1 MEHTKSVVSKHT
13 LITLSFLLLC
23 LSITFNAHA
32 QKPKLIVGIVV
43 DQMRVDY
50 LTRYESKFGEGGFKK
65 LMKGGY
71 FNKNTNYNYVPT
83 YTGPGHAAIFTGSVP
98 RVNGII
104 ANDWYDKKTGKSL
117 YCTEDETVNTV
128 GSTSKAGKMSPKNLL
143 TTTIGDELRLA
154 TNMQAKVIGISQKD
168 RASILP
174 AGHIANAAYWYDGS
188 NGAFISSTFYMKE
201 LPTWVAAFN
210 DKKLPEK
217 YLSQN
222 WTTLLPIASYSES
235 LSDDNVFEGLFK
247 GEDKPIFPHKLA
259 ELKEKNKG
267 LNMIRATPFGNSLT
281 KDFAI
286 EAISNEQL
294 GADAITDFLSV
305 SFSSTDYV
313 GHQYGINAIETED
326 TYLRLDKDLEVLIDY
341 LEKNIGKDNF
351 VIFLTADHGGAH
363 NAAYLQSLKVPAGFI
378 NEKMIED
385 SIKAHLK
392 QLYGDTLVLSYSNQQ
407 IFLNHT
413 TLSKNKLKLKEVT
426 MEAAR
431 YALTLEGVANAYSL
445 YDVVSASQSNDV
457 ALSRIFMGYNDVRS
471 GDVML
476 NYLPAYVDYMKT
488 GTTHGAA
495 YSYDTHVPLLW
506 YGWKIKQGSSYEPVN
521 ISDIAPTVASFLDIS
536 FPNGCVGKPIG
547 GLVK

>member
-1 MEHTKSVVSKHT
+1 MKAK
-13 LITLSFLLLC
+13 ILLLVS
-23 LSITFNAHA
+23 LLFTINTFA

-65 LMKGGY
+65 LIKGGY
-71 FNKNTNYNYVPT
+71 FNKNANFNFVPT
-83 YTGPGHAAIFTGSVP
+83 YTGPGHASIFTGSVP

-104 ANDWYDKKTGKSL
+104 SNDWYDKKTGKNI
-117 YCTEDETVNTV
+117 YCAQDETVTTL
-128 GSTSKAGKMSPKNLL
+128 GSTSNAGKMSPRNML
-143 TTTIGDELRLA
+143 TTTIGDEMRLA

-174 AGHIANAAYWYDGS
+174 AGHTANAAYWYDGS
-188 NGAFISSTFYMKE
+188 NGAFITSTFYMQQ
-201 LPTWVAAFN
+201 LPLWVIAFN

-217 YLSQN
+217 YLSQD

-235 LSDDNVFEGLFK
+235 LPDDNAFEGLFK
-247 GEDKPIFPHKLA
+247 GESKPVFPHKLA

-267 LNMIRATPFGNSLT
+267 LNMIRATPFGNTLT
-281 KDFAI
+281 KDFAL
-286 EAISNEQL
+286 EAIKNEQL
-294 GADAITDFLSV
+294 GADAVTDLLSV

-326 TYLRLDKDLEVLIDY
+326 TYLRLDKDLEELINY

-363 NAAYLQSLKVPAGFI
+363 NAAYLQSLKVPAGLI
-378 NEKMIED
+378 DEKGIED
-385 SIKAHLK
+385 AMKAHLK
-392 QLYGDTLVLSYSNQQ
+392 EVFGDTLVMSFSNQQ
-407 IFLNHT
+407 FFLNHT
-413 TLSKNKLKLKEVT
+413 TLAKNKLKLKEVT

-445 YDVVSASQSNDV
+445 YDVIASSQSNDV
-457 ALSRIFMGYNDVRS
+457 ALSRIYMGFNDVRS
-471 GDVML
+471 GDVIL
-476 NYLPAYVDYMKT
+476 NYLPAYLDYGKT

-506 YGWKIKQGSSYEPVN
+506 YGWKINQGSSYEPVN
-521 ISDIAPTVASFLDIS
+521 ISDIAPTLSSFLDIS

>member
-1 MEHTKSVVSKHT
+1 MEHQISIMKTKYLFILSL
-13 LITLSFLLLC
+13 LITLQ
-23 LSITFNAHA
+23 TVA

-65 LMKGGY
+65 LIKGGY
-71 FNKNTNYNYVPT
+71 FNKNANFNYVPT
-83 YTGPGHAAIFTGSVP
+83 YTGPGHASIFTGSVP

-104 ANDWYDKKTGKSL
+104 SNDWYDKKTGKYV
-117 YCTEDETVNTV
+117 YCTDDENVNTV
-128 GSTSKAGKMSPKNLL
+128 GSTSKAGKMSPRNLL

-174 AGHIANAAYWYDGS
+174 AGHIANAAYWYDGT
-188 NGAFISSTFYMKE
+188 NGAFITSTFYMQQ
-201 LPTWVAAFN
+201 LPAWVNAFN

-217 YLSQN
+217 YLSQD
-222 WTTLLPIASYSES
+222 WTTLLPLAAYTES
-235 LSDDNVFEGLFK
+235 LADDNAFEGLFK
-247 GEDKPIFPHKLA
+247 GETKPVFPHKLA

-267 LNMIRATPFGNSLT
+267 LNIIRATPFGNTLT
-281 KDFAI
+281 KEFAL
-286 EAISNEQL
+286 EAIKNEQL
-294 GADAITDFLSV
+294 GADGVTDFLSV

-326 TYLRLDKDLEVLIDY
+326 TYLRLDKDLEELINY

-385 SIKAHLK
+385 SMKAHLK
-392 QLYGDTLVLSYSNQQ
+392 QVYGDTLVLSFSNQQ
-407 IFLNHT
+407 FFLNHQ
-413 TLSKNKLKLKEVT
+413 TLAKNKLKLKEVT

-431 YALTLEGVANAYSL
+431 YALSIEGVANAYSVF
-445 YDVVSASQSNDV
+445 DMVSASQSNDV
-457 ALSRIFMGYNDVRS
+457 ALSRIYMGYNDVRS
-471 GDVML
+471 GDVIL
-476 NYLPAYVDYMKT
+476 NYLPAYLDYSKT

-495 YSYDTHVPLLW
+495 YTYDTHVPLLW
-506 YGWKIKQGSSYEPVN
+506 YGWKINQGSSYEPVN
-521 ISDIAPTVASFLDIS
+521 IADIAPTVASFLDIS
-536 FPNGCVGKPIG
+536 FPNGCVGKPIV

>member
-1 MEHTKSVVSKHT
+1 MKTKTILFFSL
-13 LITLSFLLLC
+13 LIALSSL
-23 LSITFNAHA
+23 A

-65 LMKGGY
+65 LIKGGY
-71 FNKNTNYNYVPT
+71 FNKNANFNYVPT
-83 YTGPGHAAIFTGSVP
+83 FTGPGHASIFTGSVP

-104 ANDWYDKKTGKSL
+104 SNDWYDKKTGKYV
-117 YCTEDETVNTV
+117 YCTDDETVNTV
-128 GSTSKAGKMSPKNLL
+128 GSESKAGKMSPRNML

-154 TNMQAKVIGISQKD
+154 TNMQSKVIGISQKD

-174 AGHIANAAYWYDGS
+174 AGHTANAAYWYDGS
-188 NGAFISSTFYMKE
+188 NGAFITSTFYMQQ
-201 LPTWVAAFN
+201 LPIWVTTFN

-217 YLSQN
+217 YLSQD
-222 WTTLLPIASYSES
+222 WTTLLPLASYTES
-235 LSDDNVFEGLFK
+235 LADDNAFEGLFK
-247 GEDKPIFPHKLA
+247 GESKPVFPHKLA

-281 KDFAI
+281 KDFAL
-286 EAISNEQL
+286 EAIKNEQL
-294 GADAITDFLSV
+294 GTDEITDFLSV

-326 TYLRLDKDLEVLIDY
+326 TYLRLDKDLEELINY
-341 LEKNIGKDNF
+341 LEKNIGKNNF

-363 NAAYLQSLKVPAGFI
+363 NAAYLQSVKVPSGFI
-378 NEKMIED
+378 DEKAIETAM
-385 SIKAHLK
+385 KAHLK
-392 QLYGDTLVLSYSNQQ
+392 EVFGDTLVLSFSNQQ
-407 IFLNHT
+407 FFLNHS
-413 TLSKNKLKLKEVT
+413 TLSKNKLKLKEVS

-431 YALTLEGVANAYSL
+431 YALTLEGVANAYSV
-445 YDVVSASQSNDV
+445 YDVVAASQSNDV
-457 ALSRIFMGYNDVRS
+457 ALSRIYMGYNDVRS
-471 GDVML
+471 GDVIL
-476 NYLPAYVDYMKT
+476 NYLPAYLDHGKT

-495 YSYDTHVPLLW
+495 YTYDTHVPLIW
-506 YGWKIKQGSSYEPVN
+506 YGWKINKGASYEHVN

-536 FPNGCVGKPIG
+536 FPNGSVGKPIG

>member
-1 MEHTKSVVSKHT
+1 MKVKILFT
-13 LITLSFLLLC
+13 IGLLFSLT
-23 LSITFNAHA
+23 TFA

-65 LMKGGY
+65 LIKGGY
-71 FNKNTNYNYVPT
+71 FNKNANFNYVPT
-83 YTGPGHAAIFTGSVP
+83 YTGPGHASIFTGSVP

-104 ANDWYDKKTGKSL
+104 SNDWYDKKTGKNI
-117 YCTEDETVNTV
+117 YCAQDETVTTV
-128 GSTSKAGKMSPKNLL
+128 GSTSNAGKMSPRNML
-143 TTTIGDELRLA
+143 TTTIGDEMRLA

-174 AGHIANAAYWYDGS
+174 AGHTANAAYWYDGS
-188 NGAFISSTFYMKE
+188 NGAFITSTFYMQQ
-201 LPTWVAAFN
+201 LPLWVSAFN

-217 YLSQN
+217 YLSQD

-235 LSDDNVFEGLFK
+235 LPDDNAFEGLFK
-247 GEDKPIFPHKLA
+247 GESKPVFPHKLA

-267 LNMIRATPFGNSLT
+267 LNMIRATPFGNTLT
-281 KDFAI
+281 KDFAL
-286 EAISNEQL
+286 EAIKNEQL
-294 GADAITDFLSV
+294 GADALTDLLSV

-326 TYLRLDKDLEVLIDY
+326 TYLRLDKDLEELITY

-363 NAAYLQSLKVPAGFI
+363 NAAYLQSLKVPAGLI
-378 NEKMIED
+378 DEKGIED
-385 SIKAHLK
+385 AMKAHLK
-392 QLYGDTLVLSYSNQQ
+392 EVFGDTLVMSFSNQQ
-407 IFLNHT
+407 FFLNHT
-413 TLSKNKLKLKEVT
+413 TLAKNKLKLKEVT

-431 YALTLEGVANAYSL
+431 FALTLEGVANAYSL
-445 YDVVSASQSNDV
+445 YDVIASSQSNDV
-457 ALSRIFMGYNDVRS
+457 ALSRIYMGFNDVRS
-471 GDVML
+471 GDVIL
-476 NYLPAYVDYMKT
+476 NYLPAYLDYGKT

-506 YGWKIKQGSSYEPVN
+506 YGWKINQGSSYEPVN
-521 ISDIAPTVASFLDIS
+521 ISDIAPTLSSFLDIS

>member
-1 MEHTKSVVSKHT
+1 MKAK
-13 LITLSFLLLC
+13 ILLLVS
-23 LSITFNAHA
+23 LLFTINTFA

-65 LMKGGY
+65 LIKGGY
-71 FNKNTNYNYVPT
+71 FNKNANFNFVPT
-83 YTGPGHAAIFTGSVP
+83 YTGPGHASIFTGSVP

-104 ANDWYDKKTGKSL
+104 SNDWYDKKIGKNM
-117 YCTEDETVNTV
+117 YCAQDETVTTV
-128 GSTSKAGKMSPKNLL
+128 GSTSNAGKMSPRNML
-143 TTTIGDELRLA
+143 TTTIGDEMRLA

-174 AGHIANAAYWYDGS
+174 AGHTANAAYWYDGS
-188 NGAFISSTFYMKE
+188 NGAFITSTFYMQQ
-201 LPTWVAAFN
+201 LPLWVSAFN

-217 YLSQN
+217 YLSQD
-222 WTTLLPIASYSES
+222 WTTLLPMASYSES
-235 LSDDNVFEGLFK
+235 LPDDNAFEGLFK
-247 GEDKPIFPHKLA
+247 GESKPVFPHKLA

-281 KDFAI
+281 KDFAL
-286 EAISNEQL
+286 EAIKNEQL
-294 GADAITDFLSV
+294 GADAVTDLLSV

-313 GHQYGINAIETED
+313 GHQYGINAIEIED
-326 TYLRLDKDLEVLIDY
+326 TYLRLDKDLEELITY

-363 NAAYLQSLKVPAGFI
+363 NAAYLQSLKVPAGLI
-378 NEKMIED
+378 DEKGIED
-385 SIKAHLK
+385 AMKAHLK
-392 QLYGDTLVLSYSNQQ
+392 EVFGDTLVMSFSNQQ
-407 IFLNHT
+407 FFLNHT
-413 TLSKNKLKLKEVT
+413 TLAKNKLKLKGVT

-445 YDVVSASQSNDV
+445 YDVIASSQSNDM
-457 ALSRIFMGYNDVRS
+457 ALSRIYMGFNDVRS
-471 GDVML
+471 GDVIL
-476 NYLPAYVDYMKT
+476 NYLPAYLDYGKT

-506 YGWKIKQGSSYEPVN
+506 YGWKINQGSSYEPVN
-521 ISDIAPTVASFLDIS
+521 ISDIAPTLSSFLDIS

>member
-1 MEHTKSVVSKHT
+1 MKAK
-13 LITLSFLLLC
+13 ILLLVS
-23 LSITFNAHA
+23 LLFTINTFA

-65 LMKGGY
+65 LIKGGY
-71 FNKNTNYNYVPT
+71 FNKNANFNYVPT
-83 YTGPGHAAIFTGSVP
+83 YTGPGHASIFTGSVP

-104 ANDWYDKKTGKSL
+104 SNDWYDKKTGKNI
-117 YCTEDETVNTV
+117 YCAQDETVTTL
-128 GSTSKAGKMSPKNLL
+128 GSTSNAGKMSPRNML
-143 TTTIGDELRLA
+143 TTTIGDEMRLA

-174 AGHIANAAYWYDGS
+174 TGHTANAAYWYDGS
-188 NGAFISSTFYMKE
+188 NGAFITSTFYMQK
-201 LPTWVAAFN
+201 LPLWVSAFN

-217 YLSQN
+217 YLSQD

-235 LSDDNVFEGLFK
+235 LPDDNAFEGLFK
-247 GEDKPIFPHKLA
+247 GESKPVFPHKLA

-281 KDFAI
+281 KDFAL
-286 EAISNEQL
+286 EAIKNEQL
-294 GADAITDFLSV
+294 GADAVTDLLSV

-326 TYLRLDKDLEVLIDY
+326 TYLRLDKDLEELINY

-363 NAAYLQSLKVPAGFI
+363 NAAYLQSLKVPAGLI
-378 NEKMIED
+378 DEKGIED
-385 SIKAHLK
+385 AMKAHLK
-392 QLYGDTLVLSYSNQQ
+392 EVFGDTLVMSFSNQQ
-407 IFLNHT
+407 FFLNHT
-413 TLSKNKLKLKEVT
+413 TLAKNKLKLKEVT

-445 YDVVSASQSNDV
+445 YDVIASSQSNDV
-457 ALSRIFMGYNDVRS
+457 ALSRIYMGFNDVRS
-471 GDVML
+471 GDVIL
-476 NYLPAYVDYMKT
+476 NYLPAYLDYGKT

-506 YGWKIKQGSSYEPVN
+506 YGWKINQGSSYEPVN
-521 ISDIAPTVASFLDIS
+521 ISDIAPTLSSFLDIS

>member
-1 MEHTKSVVSKHT
+1 MEHKISIMKAK
-13 LITLSFLLLC
+13 ILLLVS
-23 LSITFNAHA
+23 LLFTINTFA

-65 LMKGGY
+65 LIKGGY
-71 FNKNTNYNYVPT
+71 FNKNANFNYVPT
-83 YTGPGHAAIFTGSVP
+83 YTGPGHASIFTGSVP

-104 ANDWYDKKTGKSL
+104 SNDWYDKKTGKNI
-117 YCTEDETVNTV
+117 YCAQDETVTTL
-128 GSTSKAGKMSPKNLL
+128 GSTSNAGKMSPRNML
-143 TTTIGDELRLA
+143 TTTIGDEMRLA

-174 AGHIANAAYWYDGS
+174 AGHTANAAYWYDGS
-188 NGAFISSTFYMKE
+188 NGAFITSTFYMQK
-201 LPTWVAAFN
+201 LPLWVSAFN

-217 YLSQN
+217 YLSQD

-235 LSDDNVFEGLFK
+235 LPDDNAFEGLFK
-247 GEDKPIFPHKLA
+247 GESKPVFPHKLA

-281 KDFAI
+281 KDFAL
-286 EAISNEQL
+286 EAIKNEQL
-294 GADAITDFLSV
+294 GADDITDLLSV

-326 TYLRLDKDLEVLIDY
+326 TYLRLDKDLEELINY

-363 NAAYLQSLKVPAGFI
+363 NAAYLQSLKVPAGLI
-378 NEKMIED
+378 DEKGIED
-385 SIKAHLK
+385 AMKAHLK
-392 QLYGDTLVLSYSNQQ
+392 EVFGDTLVMSFSNQQ
-407 IFLNHT
+407 FFLNHT
-413 TLSKNKLKLKEVT
+413 TLAKNKLKLKEVT
-426 MEAAR
+426 METAR
-431 YALTLEGVANAYSL
+431 FALTLEGVANAYSL
-445 YDVVSASQSNDV
+445 YDVIASSQSNDV
-457 ALSRIFMGYNDVRS
+457 ALSRIYMGFNDVRS
-471 GDVML
+471 GDVIL
-476 NYLPAYVDYMKT
+476 NYLPAYLDYGKT

-506 YGWKIKQGSSYEPVN
+506 YGWKINQGSSYEPVN
-521 ISDIAPTVASFLDIS
+521 ISDIAPTLSSFLDIS

>member
-1 MEHTKSVVSKHT
+1 MEHKISIMKAK
-13 LITLSFLLLC
+13 ILLLVS
-23 LSITFNAHA
+23 LLFTINTFA

-65 LMKGGY
+65 LIKGGY
-71 FNKNTNYNYVPT
+71 FNKNANFNFVPT
-83 YTGPGHAAIFTGSVP
+83 YTGPGHASIFTGSVP

-104 ANDWYDKKTGKSL
+104 SNDWYDKKTGKNI
-117 YCTEDETVNTV
+117 YCAQDETVTTV
-128 GSTSKAGKMSPKNLL
+128 GSTSNAGKMSPRNML
-143 TTTIGDELRLA
+143 TTTIGDEMRLA

-174 AGHIANAAYWYDGS
+174 AGHTANAAYWYDGS
-188 NGAFISSTFYMKE
+188 NGAFITSTFYMQK
-201 LPTWVAAFN
+201 LPLWVSAFN

-217 YLSQN
+217 YLSQD

-235 LSDDNVFEGLFK
+235 LPDDNAFEGLFK
-247 GEDKPIFPHKLA
+247 GESKPVFPHKLA

-281 KDFAI
+281 KDFAL
-286 EAISNEQL
+286 EAIKNEQL
-294 GADAITDFLSV
+294 GADAVTDLLSV

-326 TYLRLDKDLEVLIDY
+326 TYLRLDKDLEELINY

-363 NAAYLQSLKVPAGFI
+363 NAAYLQSLKVPAGLI
-378 NEKMIED
+378 DEKGIED
-385 SIKAHLK
+385 AMKAHLK
-392 QLYGDTLVLSYSNQQ
+392 EVFGDTLVMSFSNQQ
-407 IFLNHT
+407 FFLNHT
-413 TLSKNKLKLKEVT
+413 TLAKNKLKLKEVT

-445 YDVVSASQSNDV
+445 YDVIASSQSNDV
-457 ALSRIFMGYNDVRS
+457 ALSRIYMGFNDVRS
-471 GDVML
+471 GDVIL
-476 NYLPAYVDYMKT
+476 NYLPAYLDYGKT

-506 YGWKIKQGSSYEPVN
+506 YGWKINQGSSYEPVN
-521 ISDIAPTVASFLDIS
+521 ISDIAPTLSSFLDIS

>member
-1 MEHTKSVVSKHT
+1 MEHKISIMKAK
-13 LITLSFLLLC
+13 ILLLVS
-23 LSITFNAHA
+23 LLFTINTFA

-65 LMKGGY
+65 LIKGGY
-71 FNKNTNYNYVPT
+71 FNKNANFNFVPT
-83 YTGPGHAAIFTGSVP
+83 YTGPGHASIFTGSVP

-104 ANDWYDKKTGKSL
+104 SNDWYDKKTGKNM
-117 YCTEDETVNTV
+117 YCAQDETVTTV
-128 GSTSKAGKMSPKNLL
+128 GSTSNAGKMSPRNML
-143 TTTIGDELRLA
+143 TTTIGDEMRLA

-174 AGHIANAAYWYDGS
+174 AGQTANAAYWYDGS
-188 NGAFISSTFYMKE
+188 NGAFITSTFYMQK
-201 LPTWVAAFN
+201 LPLWVSAFN

-217 YLSQN
+217 YLSQD

-235 LSDDNVFEGLFK
+235 LPDDNAFEGLFK
-247 GEDKPIFPHKLA
+247 GESKPVFPHKLA

-267 LNMIRATPFGNSLT
+267 LNMIRATPFGNTLT
-281 KDFAI
+281 KDFAL
-286 EAISNEQL
+286 EAIKNEQL
-294 GADAITDFLSV
+294 GADAVTDLLSV

-326 TYLRLDKDLEVLIDY
+326 TYLRLDKDLEELINY

-363 NAAYLQSLKVPAGFI
+363 NAAYLQSLKVPAGLI
-378 NEKMIED
+378 DEKGIED
-385 SIKAHLK
+385 AMKAHLK
-392 QLYGDTLVLSYSNQQ
+392 EVFGDTLVMSFSNQQ
-407 IFLNHT
+407 FFLNHT
-413 TLSKNKLKLKEVT
+413 TLAKNKLKLKEVT

-431 YALTLEGVANAYSL
+431 FALTLEGVANAYSL
-445 YDVVSASQSNDV
+445 YDVIASSQSNDV
-457 ALSRIFMGYNDVRS
+457 ALSRIYMGFNDVRS
-471 GDVML
+471 GDVIL
-476 NYLPAYVDYMKT
+476 NYLPAYLDYGKT

-506 YGWKIKQGSSYEPVN
+506 YGWKINQGSSYEPVN
-521 ISDIAPTVASFLDIS
+521 ISDIAPTLSSFLDIS

>member
-1 MEHTKSVVSKHT
+1 MEHKISIMKAK
-13 LITLSFLLLC
+13 ILLLVS
-23 LSITFNAHA
+23 LLFTINTFA

-65 LMKGGY
+65 LIKGGY
-71 FNKNTNYNYVPT
+71 FNKNANFNFVPT
-83 YTGPGHAAIFTGSVP
+83 YTGPGHASIFTGSVP

-104 ANDWYDKKTGKSL
+104 SNDWYDKKTGKNI
-117 YCTEDETVNTV
+117 YCAQDETVTTL
-128 GSTSKAGKMSPKNLL
+128 GSTSNAGKMSPRNML
-143 TTTIGDELRLA
+143 TTTIGDEMRLA

-174 AGHIANAAYWYDGS
+174 TGHTANAAYWYDGS
-188 NGAFISSTFYMKE
+188 NGAFITSTFYMQQ
-201 LPTWVAAFN
+201 LPLWVIAFN

-217 YLSQN
+217 YLSQD

-235 LSDDNVFEGLFK
+235 LSDDNAFEGLFK
-247 GEDKPIFPHKLA
+247 GESKPVFPHKLA

-281 KDFAI
+281 KDFAL
-286 EAISNEQL
+286 EAIKNEQL
-294 GADAITDFLSV
+294 GADAVTDLLSV

-326 TYLRLDKDLEVLIDY
+326 TYLRLDKDLEELINY

-363 NAAYLQSLKVPAGFI
+363 NAAYLQSLKVPAGLI
-378 NEKMIED
+378 DEKGIED
-385 SIKAHLK
+385 AMKAHLK
-392 QLYGDTLVLSYSNQQ
+392 EVFGDTLVMSFSNQQ
-407 IFLNHT
+407 FFLNHT
-413 TLSKNKLKLKEVT
+413 TLAKNKLKLKEVT
-426 MEAAR
+426 MEATR

-445 YDVVSASQSNDV
+445 YDVIASSQSNDV
-457 ALSRIFMGYNDVRS
+457 ALSRIYMGFNDVRS
-471 GDVML
+471 GDVIL
-476 NYLPAYVDYMKT
+476 NYLPAYLDYGKT

-506 YGWKIKQGSSYEPVN
+506 YGWKINQGSSYEPVN
-521 ISDIAPTVASFLDIS
+521 ISDIAPTLSSFLDIS

>member
-1 MEHTKSVVSKHT
+1 MEHQISIMKTKYLFILSL
-13 LITLSFLLLC
+13 LITLQ
-23 LSITFNAHA
+23 TVA

-65 LMKGGY
+65 LIKGGY
-71 FNKNTNYNYVPT
+71 FNKNANFNYVPT
-83 YTGPGHAAIFTGSVP
+83 YTGPGHASIFTGSVP

-104 ANDWYDKKTGKSL
+104 SNDWYDKKTGKYV
-117 YCTEDETVNTV
+117 YCTDDESVNTV
-128 GSTSKAGKMSPKNLL
+128 GSTSKAGKMSPRNLL

-174 AGHIANAAYWYDGS
+174 AGHIANAAYWYDGT
-188 NGAFISSTFYMKE
+188 NGAFITSTFYMQQ
-201 LPTWVAAFN
+201 LPAWVNAFN

-217 YLSQN
+217 YLSQD
-222 WTTLLPIASYSES
+222 WTTLLPLASYTES
-235 LSDDNVFEGLFK
+235 LADDNAFEGLFK
-247 GEDKPIFPHKLA
+247 GESKPVFPHKLA
-259 ELKEKNKG
+259 DLKEKNKG
-267 LNMIRATPFGNSLT
+267 LNMIRATPFGNTLT
-281 KDFAI
+281 KEFAL
-286 EAISNEQL
+286 EAIKNEQL
-294 GADAITDFLSV
+294 GADGVTDFLSV

-326 TYLRLDKDLEVLIDY
+326 TYLRLDKDLEELINY

-363 NAAYLQSLKVPAGFI
+363 NAAYLQSLNVPAGFI

-385 SIKAHLK
+385 SMKAHLK
-392 QLYGDTLVLSYSNQQ
+392 QVYGDTLVLSFSNQQ
-407 IFLNHT
+407 FFLNHQ
-413 TLSKNKLKLKEVT
+413 TLAKNKLKLKEVT

-431 YALTLEGVANAYSL
+431 YALSLEGIANAYSL
-445 YDVVSASQSNDV
+445 FDIVSASQSNDV
-457 ALSRIFMGYNDVRS
+457 ALSRIYMGYNDVRS
-471 GDVML
+471 GDVIL
-476 NYLPAYVDYMKT
+476 NYLPAYLDYSKT

-495 YSYDTHVPLLW
+495 YTYDTHVPLLW
-506 YGWKIKQGSSYEPVN
+506 YGWKINQGSSYEPVN
-521 ISDIAPTVASFLDIS
+521 IADIAPTVASFLDIS
-536 FPNGCVGKPIG
+536 FPNGCVGKPIV

>member
-1 MEHTKSVVSKHT
+1 MEHKNSSMKTKTILFFSL
-13 LITLSFLLLC
+13 LIALSSL
-23 LSITFNAHA
+23 A

-65 LMKGGY
+65 LIKGGY
-71 FNKNTNYNYVPT
+71 FNKNANFNYVPT
-83 YTGPGHAAIFTGSVP
+83 YTGPGHASIFTGSVP

-104 ANDWYDKKTGKSL
+104 SNDWYDKKTGKYV
-117 YCTEDETVNTV
+117 YCTDDETVNTV
-128 GSTSKAGKMSPKNLL
+128 GSESKAGKMSPRNML

-174 AGHIANAAYWYDGS
+174 AGHTANAAYWYDGS
-188 NGAFISSTFYMKE
+188 NGAFITSTFYMQQ
-201 LPTWVAAFN
+201 LPTWVITFN

-217 YLSQN
+217 YLSQD
-222 WTTLLPIASYSES
+222 WTTLLPLASYTES
-235 LSDDNVFEGLFK
+235 LADDNAFEGLFK
-247 GEDKPIFPHKLA
+247 GESKPVFPHKLA

-281 KDFAI
+281 KDFAL
-286 EAISNEQL
+286 EAIKNEQL
-294 GADAITDFLSV
+294 GADEITDFLSV

-326 TYLRLDKDLEVLIDY
+326 TYLRLDKDLEELINY

-351 VIFLTADHGGAH
+351 VVFLTADHGGAH

-378 NEKMIED
+378 DEKAIETAM
-385 SIKAHLK
+385 KAHLK
-392 QLYGDTLVLSYSNQQ
+392 EVFGDTLVMSFSNQQ
-407 IFLNHT
+407 FFLNHS
-413 TLSKNKLKLKEVT
+413 TLSKNKLKLKEVS

-431 YALTLEGVANAYSL
+431 YALTLEGIANAYSV
-445 YDVVSASQSNDV
+445 YDVVAASQSNDV
-457 ALSRIFMGYNDVRS
+457 ALSRIYMGFNDVRS
-471 GDVML
+471 GDVIL
-476 NYLPAYVDYMKT
+476 NYLPAYLDHGKT

-495 YSYDTHVPLLW
+495 YTYDTHVPLIW
-506 YGWKIKQGSSYEPVN
+506 YGWKINQGASYEPVN

>member
-1 MEHTKSVVSKHT
+1 MKAK
-13 LITLSFLLLC
+13 ILLLVS
-23 LSITFNAHA
+23 LLFTINTFA

-65 LMKGGY
+65 LIKGGY
-71 FNKNTNYNYVPT
+71 FNKNANFNYVPT
-83 YTGPGHAAIFTGSVP
+83 YTGPGHASIFTGSVP

-104 ANDWYDKKTGKSL
+104 SNDWYDKKTGKNI
-117 YCTEDETVNTV
+117 YCAQDETVTTL
-128 GSTSKAGKMSPKNLL
+128 GSTSNAGKMSPRNML
-143 TTTIGDELRLA
+143 TTTIGDEMRLA

-174 AGHIANAAYWYDGS
+174 AGHTANAAYWYDGS
-188 NGAFISSTFYMKE
+188 NGAFITSTFYMQK
-201 LPTWVAAFN
+201 LPLWVSAFN

-217 YLSQN
+217 YLSQD

-235 LSDDNVFEGLFK
+235 LPDDNAFEGLFK
-247 GEDKPIFPHKLA
+247 GESKPVFPHKLA

-281 KDFAI
+281 KDFAL
-286 EAISNEQL
+286 EAIKNEQL
-294 GADAITDFLSV
+294 GADAVTDLLSV

-326 TYLRLDKDLEVLIDY
+326 TYLRLDKDLEELINY

-363 NAAYLQSLKVPAGFI
+363 NAAYLQSLKVPAGLI
-378 NEKMIED
+378 DEKGIED
-385 SIKAHLK
+385 AMKAHLK
-392 QLYGDTLVLSYSNQQ
+392 EVFGDTLVMSFSNQQ
-407 IFLNHT
+407 FFLNHT
-413 TLSKNKLKLKEVT
+413 TLAKNKLKLKEVT

-445 YDVVSASQSNDV
+445 YDVIASSQSNDV
-457 ALSRIFMGYNDVRS
+457 ALSRIYMGFNDVRS
-471 GDVML
+471 GDVIL
-476 NYLPAYVDYMKT
+476 NYLPAYLDYGKT

-506 YGWKIKQGSSYEPVN
+506 YGWKINQGSSYEPVN
-521 ISDIAPTVASFLDIS
+521 ISDIAPTLSSFLDIS

>member
-1 MEHTKSVVSKHT
+1 MEHKISIMKAK
-13 LITLSFLLLC
+13 ILLLVS
-23 LSITFNAHA
+23 LLFTINTFA

-65 LMKGGY
+65 LIKGGY
-71 FNKNTNYNYVPT
+71 FNKNANFNYVPT
-83 YTGPGHAAIFTGSVP
+83 YTGPGHASIFTGSVP

-104 ANDWYDKKTGKSL
+104 SNDWYDKKTGKNI
-117 YCTEDETVNTV
+117 YCAQDETVTTV
-128 GSTSKAGKMSPKNLL
+128 GSTSNAGKMSPRNML
-143 TTTIGDELRLA
+143 TTTIGDEMRLA

-174 AGHIANAAYWYDGS
+174 AGHTANAAYWYDGS
-188 NGAFISSTFYMKE
+188 NGAFITSTFYMQK
-201 LPTWVAAFN
+201 LPLWVIAFN

-217 YLSQN
+217 YLSQD
-222 WTTLLPIASYSES
+222 WTTLLPMASYSES
-235 LSDDNVFEGLFK
+235 LPDDNAFEGLFK
-247 GEDKPIFPHKLA
+247 GESKPVFPHKLA

-281 KDFAI
+281 KDFAL
-286 EAISNEQL
+286 EAIKNEQL
-294 GADAITDFLSV
+294 GADAVTDLLSV

-326 TYLRLDKDLEVLIDY
+326 TYLRLDKDLEELINY

-363 NAAYLQSLKVPAGFI
+363 NAAYLQSLKVPAGLI
-378 NEKMIED
+378 DEKGIED
-385 SIKAHLK
+385 AMKAHLK
-392 QLYGDTLVLSYSNQQ
+392 EVFGDTLVMSFSNQQ
-407 IFLNHT
+407 FFLNHT
-413 TLSKNKLKLKEVT
+413 TLAKNKLKLKEVT

-445 YDVVSASQSNDV
+445 YDVIASSQSNDV
-457 ALSRIFMGYNDVRS
+457 ALSRIYMGFNDVRS
-471 GDVML
+471 GDVIL
-476 NYLPAYVDYMKT
+476 NYLPAYLDYGKT

-506 YGWKIKQGSSYEPVN
+506 YGWKINQGSSYEPVN
-521 ISDIAPTVASFLDIS
+521 ISDIAPTLSSFLDIS

>member
-1 MEHTKSVVSKHT
+1 MKAK
-13 LITLSFLLLC
+13 ILLLVS
-23 LSITFNAHA
+23 LLFTINTFA

-65 LMKGGY
+65 LIKGGY
-71 FNKNTNYNYVPT
+71 FNKNANFNFVPT
-83 YTGPGHAAIFTGSVP
+83 YTGPGHASIFTGSVP

-104 ANDWYDKKTGKSL
+104 SNDWYDKKTGKNI
-117 YCTEDETVNTV
+117 YCAQDETVTTV
-128 GSTSKAGKMSPKNLL
+128 GSTSNAGKMSPRNML
-143 TTTIGDELRLA
+143 TTTIGDEMRLA

-174 AGHIANAAYWYDGS
+174 TGHTANAAYWYDGS
-188 NGAFISSTFYMKE
+188 NGAFITSTFYMQK
-201 LPTWVAAFN
+201 LPLWVSAFN

-217 YLSQN
+217 YLSQD

-235 LSDDNVFEGLFK
+235 LPDDNAFEGLFK
-247 GEDKPIFPHKLA
+247 GESKPVFPHKLA

-281 KDFAI
+281 KDFAL
-286 EAISNEQL
+286 EAIKNEQL
-294 GADAITDFLSV
+294 GADAVTDLLSV

-326 TYLRLDKDLEVLIDY
+326 TYLRLDKDLEELINY

-363 NAAYLQSLKVPAGFI
+363 NAAYLQSLKVPAGLI
-378 NEKMIED
+378 DEKGIED
-385 SIKAHLK
+385 AMKAHLK
-392 QLYGDTLVLSYSNQQ
+392 EVFGDTLVMSFSNQQ
-407 IFLNHT
+407 FFLNHT
-413 TLSKNKLKLKEVT
+413 TLAKNKLKLKEVT

-445 YDVVSASQSNDV
+445 YDVIASSQSNDV
-457 ALSRIFMGYNDVRS
+457 ALSRIYMGFNDVRS
-471 GDVML
+471 GDVIL
-476 NYLPAYVDYMKT
+476 NYLPAYLDYGKT

-506 YGWKIKQGSSYEPVN
+506 YGWKINQGSSYEPVN
-521 ISDIAPTVASFLDIS
+521 ISDIAPTLSSFLDIS

>member
-1 MEHTKSVVSKHT
+1 MEHKISIMKAK
-13 LITLSFLLLC
+13 ILLLVS
-23 LSITFNAHA
+23 LLFTINTFA

-65 LMKGGY
+65 LIKGGY
-71 FNKNTNYNYVPT
+71 FNKNANFNYVPT
-83 YTGPGHAAIFTGSVP
+83 YTGPGHASIFTGSVP

-104 ANDWYDKKTGKSL
+104 SNDWYDKKTGKNI
-117 YCTEDETVNTV
+117 YCAQDETVTTL
-128 GSTSKAGKMSPKNLL
+128 GSTSNAGKMSPRNML
-143 TTTIGDELRLA
+143 TTTIGDEMRLA

-174 AGHIANAAYWYDGS
+174 AGHTANAAYWYDGS
-188 NGAFISSTFYMKE
+188 NGAFITSTFYMQK
-201 LPTWVAAFN
+201 LPLWVSAFN

-217 YLSQN
+217 YLSQD

-235 LSDDNVFEGLFK
+235 LPDDNAFEGLFK
-247 GEDKPIFPHKLA
+247 GESKPVFPHKLA

-281 KDFAI
+281 KDFAL
-286 EAISNEQL
+286 EAIKNEQL
-294 GADAITDFLSV
+294 GADAVTDLLSV

-326 TYLRLDKDLEVLIDY
+326 TYLRLDKDLEELINY

-363 NAAYLQSLKVPAGFI
+363 NAAYLQSLKVPAGLI
-378 NEKMIED
+378 DEKGIED
-385 SIKAHLK
+385 AMKAHLK
-392 QLYGDTLVLSYSNQQ
+392 EVFGDTLVMSFSNQQ
-407 IFLNHT
+407 FFLNHT
-413 TLSKNKLKLKEVT
+413 TLAKNKLKLKEVT

-445 YDVVSASQSNDV
+445 YDVIASSQSNDV
-457 ALSRIFMGYNDVRS
+457 ALSRIYMGFNDVRS
-471 GDVML
+471 GDVIL
-476 NYLPAYVDYMKT
+476 NYLPAYLDYGKT

-506 YGWKIKQGSSYEPVN
+506 YGWKINQGSSYEPVN
-521 ISDIAPTVASFLDIS
+521 ISDIAPTLSSFLDIS

>member
-1 MEHTKSVVSKHT
+1 MKAK
-13 LITLSFLLLC
+13 ILLLVS
-23 LSITFNAHA
+23 LLFTINTFA

-65 LMKGGY
+65 LIKGGY
-71 FNKNTNYNYVPT
+71 FNKNANFNYVPT
-83 YTGPGHAAIFTGSVP
+83 YTGPGHASIFTGSVP

-104 ANDWYDKKTGKSL
+104 SNDWYDKKTGKNM
-117 YCTEDETVNTV
+117 YCAQDETVTTV
-128 GSTSKAGKMSPKNLL
+128 GSTSNAGKMSPRNML
-143 TTTIGDELRLA
+143 TTTIGDEMRLA

-174 AGHIANAAYWYDGS
+174 TGHTANAAYWYDGS
-188 NGAFISSTFYMKE
+188 NGAFITSTFYMQQ
-201 LPTWVAAFN
+201 LPLWVIAFN

-217 YLSQN
+217 YLSQD

-235 LSDDNVFEGLFK
+235 LPDDNAFEGLFK
-247 GEDKPIFPHKLA
+247 GESKPVFPHKLA

-281 KDFAI
+281 KDFAL
-286 EAISNEQL
+286 EAIKNEQL
-294 GADAITDFLSV
+294 GADAVTDLLSV

-326 TYLRLDKDLEVLIDY
+326 TYLRLDKDLEELINY

-363 NAAYLQSLKVPAGFI
+363 NAAYLQSLKVPAGLI
-378 NEKMIED
+378 DEKGIED
-385 SIKAHLK
+385 AMKAHLK
-392 QLYGDTLVLSYSNQQ
+392 EVFGDTLVMSFSNQQ
-407 IFLNHT
+407 FFLNHT
-413 TLSKNKLKLKEVT
+413 TLAKNKLKLKEVT

-431 YALTLEGVANAYSL
+431 FALTLEGVANAYSL
-445 YDVVSASQSNDV
+445 YDVIASSQSNDV
-457 ALSRIFMGYNDVRS
+457 ALSRIYMGFNDVRS
-471 GDVML
+471 GDVIL
-476 NYLPAYVDYMKT
+476 NYLPAYLDYGKT

-506 YGWKIKQGSSYEPVN
+506 YGWKINQGSSYEPVN
-521 ISDIAPTVASFLDIS
+521 ISDIAPTLSSFLDIS
-536 FPNGCVGKPIG
+536 FPNGCGGKPIG

>member
-1 MEHTKSVVSKHT
+1 MEPKISILKAKNIFIIILFFSV
-13 LITLSFLLLC
+13 
-23 LSITFNAHA
+23 NAIA
-32 QKPKLIVGIVV
+32 QKPKLVVGIVV

-50 LTRYESKFGEGGFKK
+50 LSRYESKFGEGGFKK

-71 FNKNTNYNYVPT
+71 FNKNTNFNYVPT

-98 RVNGII
+98 RINGII
-104 ANDWYDKKTGKSL
+104 SNDWYDKKTGKNI
-117 YCTEDETVNTV
+117 YCAQDETVNTV
-128 GSTSKAGKMSPKNLL
+128 GSAGNAGKMSPRNML
-143 TTTIGDELRLA
+143 TTTIGDEMRLA
-154 TNMQAKVIGISQKD
+154 TNMKAKVIGISQKD

-174 AGHIANAAYWYDGS
+174 AGHTANAAYWYDGS
-188 NGAFISSTFYMKE
+188 NGAFITSTFYMQQ
-201 LPTWVAAFN
+201 LPLWVTAFN

-217 YLSQN
+217 YLSQD
-222 WTTLLPIASYSES
+222 WTTLLPMSSYSES
-235 LSDDNVFEGLFK
+235 LPDDNAFEGLFK
-247 GEDKPIFPHKLA
+247 GETKPVFPHKLA

-281 KDFAI
+281 KDFAL
-286 EAISNEQL
+286 EAIKNEQL
-294 GADAITDFLSV
+294 GADDITDLLSV

-326 TYLRLDKDLEVLIDY
+326 TYLRLDKDLEELINY

-378 NEKMIED
+378 DEKGIED
-385 SIKAHLK
+385 AMKAHLK
-392 QLYGDTLVLSYSNQQ
+392 EVFGDTLVMSFSNQQ
-407 IFLNHT
+407 FFLNHT
-413 TLSKNKLKLKEVT
+413 TLAKNKLKLKEVT

-431 YALTLEGVANAYSL
+431 FALTLEGVANAYSV
-445 YDVVSASQSNDV
+445 YDVVAASQSNDV
-457 ALSRIFMGYNDVRS
+457 ALSRIYMGFNDVRS
-471 GDVML
+471 GDVVL
-476 NYLPAYVDYMKT
+476 NYLPAYLDYGKT

-506 YGWKIKQGSSYEPVN
+506 YGWKINQGASYEPVN

-547 GLVK
+547 GLVR

>member
-1 MEHTKSVVSKHT
+1 MKAK
-13 LITLSFLLLC
+13 ILLLVS
-23 LSITFNAHA
+23 LLFTINTFA

-65 LMKGGY
+65 LIKGGY
-71 FNKNTNYNYVPT
+71 FNKNANFNYVPT
-83 YTGPGHAAIFTGSVP
+83 YTGPGHASIFTGSVP

-104 ANDWYDKKTGKSL
+104 SNDWYDKKTGKNI
-117 YCTEDETVNTV
+117 YCAQDETVTTV
-128 GSTSKAGKMSPKNLL
+128 GSTSNAGKMSPRNML
-143 TTTIGDELRLA
+143 TTTIGDEMRLA

-174 AGHIANAAYWYDGS
+174 AGHTANAAYWYDGS
-188 NGAFISSTFYMKE
+188 NGAFITSTFYMQK
-201 LPTWVAAFN
+201 LPLWVIAFN

-217 YLSQN
+217 YLSQD
-222 WTTLLPIASYSES
+222 WTTLLPMASYSES
-235 LSDDNVFEGLFK
+235 LPDDNAFEGLFK
-247 GEDKPIFPHKLA
+247 GESKPVFPHKLA

-281 KDFAI
+281 KDFAL
-286 EAISNEQL
+286 EAIKNEQL
-294 GADAITDFLSV
+294 GADAVTDLLSV

-326 TYLRLDKDLEVLIDY
+326 TYLRLDKDLEELINY

-363 NAAYLQSLKVPAGFI
+363 NAAYLQSLKVPAGLI
-378 NEKMIED
+378 DEKGIED
-385 SIKAHLK
+385 AMKAHLK
-392 QLYGDTLVLSYSNQQ
+392 EVFGDTLVMSFSNQQ
-407 IFLNHT
+407 FFLNHT
-413 TLSKNKLKLKEVT
+413 TLAKNKLKLKEVT

-445 YDVVSASQSNDV
+445 YDVIASSQSNDV
-457 ALSRIFMGYNDVRS
+457 ALSRIYMGFNDVRS
-471 GDVML
+471 GDVIL
-476 NYLPAYVDYMKT
+476 NYLPAYLDYGKT

-506 YGWKIKQGSSYEPVN
+506 YGWKINQGSSYEPVN
-521 ISDIAPTVASFLDIS
+521 ISDIAPTLSSFLDIS

>member
-1 MEHTKSVVSKHT
+1 MKAK
-13 LITLSFLLLC
+13 ILLLVS
-23 LSITFNAHA
+23 LLFTINTFA

-65 LMKGGY
+65 LIKGGY
-71 FNKNTNYNYVPT
+71 FNKNANFNYVPT
-83 YTGPGHAAIFTGSVP
+83 YTGPGHASIFTGSVP

-104 ANDWYDKKTGKSL
+104 SNDWYDKKTGKNI
-117 YCTEDETVNTV
+117 YCAQDETVTTV
-128 GSTSKAGKMSPKNLL
+128 GSTSNAGKMSPRNML
-143 TTTIGDELRLA
+143 TTTIGDEMRLA

-174 AGHIANAAYWYDGS
+174 AGHTANAAYWYDGS
-188 NGAFISSTFYMKE
+188 NGAFITSTFYMQQ
-201 LPTWVAAFN
+201 LPLWVSAFN

-217 YLSQN
+217 YLSQD

-235 LSDDNVFEGLFK
+235 LPDDNAFEGLFK
-247 GEDKPIFPHKLA
+247 GESKPVFPHKLA

-281 KDFAI
+281 KDFAL
-286 EAISNEQL
+286 EAIKNEQL
-294 GADAITDFLSV
+294 GADAVTDLLSV

-326 TYLRLDKDLEVLIDY
+326 TYLRLDKDLEELINY

-363 NAAYLQSLKVPAGFI
+363 NAAYLQSLKVPAGLI
-378 NEKMIED
+378 DEKGIED
-385 SIKAHLK
+385 AMKAHLK
-392 QLYGDTLVLSYSNQQ
+392 EVFGDTLVMSFSNQQ
-407 IFLNHT
+407 FFLNHT
-413 TLSKNKLKLKEVT
+413 TLAKNKLKLKEVT

-445 YDVVSASQSNDV
+445 YDVIASSQSNDV
-457 ALSRIFMGYNDVRS
+457 ALSRIYMGFNDVRS
-471 GDVML
+471 GDVIL
-476 NYLPAYVDYMKT
+476 NYLPAYLDYGKT

-506 YGWKIKQGSSYEPVN
+506 YGWKINQGSSYEPVN
-521 ISDIAPTVASFLDIS
+521 ISDIAPTLSSFLDIS

>member
-1 MEHTKSVVSKHT
+1 MEHKISIMKVKILFT
-13 LITLSFLLLC
+13 IGLLFSLT
-23 LSITFNAHA
+23 TFA

-65 LMKGGY
+65 LIKGGY
-71 FNKNTNYNYVPT
+71 FNKNANFNYVPT
-83 YTGPGHAAIFTGSVP
+83 YTGPGHASIFTGSVP

-104 ANDWYDKKTGKSL
+104 SNDWYDKKTGKNI
-117 YCTEDETVNTV
+117 YCAQDETVTTV
-128 GSTSKAGKMSPKNLL
+128 GSTSNAGKMSPRNML
-143 TTTIGDELRLA
+143 TTTIGDEMRLA

-174 AGHIANAAYWYDGS
+174 AGHTANAAYWYDGS
-188 NGAFISSTFYMKE
+188 NGAFITSTFYMQQ
-201 LPTWVAAFN
+201 LPLWVSAFN

-217 YLSQN
+217 YLSQD

-235 LSDDNVFEGLFK
+235 LPDDNAFEGLFK
-247 GEDKPIFPHKLA
+247 GESKPVFPHKLA

-281 KDFAI
+281 KDFAL
-286 EAISNEQL
+286 EAIKNEQL
-294 GADAITDFLSV
+294 GADAVTDLLSV

-326 TYLRLDKDLEVLIDY
+326 TYLRLDKDLEELITY

-363 NAAYLQSLKVPAGFI
+363 NAAYLQSLKVPAGLI
-378 NEKMIED
+378 DEKGIED
-385 SIKAHLK
+385 AMKAHLK
-392 QLYGDTLVLSYSNQQ
+392 EVFGDTLVMSFSNQQ
-407 IFLNHT
+407 FFLNHT
-413 TLSKNKLKLKEVT
+413 TLAKNKLKLKEVT

-431 YALTLEGVANAYSL
+431 FALTLEGVANAYSL
-445 YDVVSASQSNDV
+445 YDVIASSQSNDV
-457 ALSRIFMGYNDVRS
+457 ALSRIYMGFNDVRS
-471 GDVML
+471 GDVIL
-476 NYLPAYVDYMKT
+476 NYLPAYLDYGKT

-506 YGWKIKQGSSYEPVN
+506 YGWKINQGSSYEPVN
-521 ISDIAPTVASFLDIS
+521 ISDIAPTLSSFLDIS

>member
-1 MEHTKSVVSKHT
+1 MEHQISIMKTKYLFILSL
-13 LITLSFLLLC
+13 LITLQ
-23 LSITFNAHA
+23 TVA

-65 LMKGGY
+65 LIKGGY
-71 FNKNTNYNYVPT
+71 FNKNANFNYVPT
-83 YTGPGHAAIFTGSVP
+83 YTGPGHASIFTGSVP

-104 ANDWYDKKTGKSL
+104 SNDWYDKKTGKYV
-117 YCTEDETVNTV
+117 YCTDDESVNTV
-128 GSTSKAGKMSPKNLL
+128 GSTSKAGKMSPRNLL

-174 AGHIANAAYWYDGS
+174 AGHIANAAYWYDGT
-188 NGAFISSTFYMKE
+188 NGAFITSTFYMQQ
-201 LPTWVAAFN
+201 LPAWVNAFN

-217 YLSQN
+217 YLSQD
-222 WTTLLPIASYSES
+222 WTTLLPLASYTES
-235 LSDDNVFEGLFK
+235 LADDNAFEGLFK
-247 GEDKPIFPHKLA
+247 GETKPVFPHKLA

-267 LNMIRATPFGNSLT
+267 LNMIRATPFGNTLT
-281 KDFAI
+281 KEFAL
-286 EAISNEQL
+286 EAIKNEQL
-294 GADAITDFLSV
+294 GADGVTDFLSV

-326 TYLRLDKDLEVLIDY
+326 TYLRLDKDLEELINY

-363 NAAYLQSLKVPAGFI
+363 NAAYLQSLNVPAGFI

-385 SIKAHLK
+385 SMKAHLK
-392 QLYGDTLVLSYSNQQ
+392 QVYGDTLVLSFSNQQ
-407 IFLNHT
+407 FFLNHQ
-413 TLSKNKLKLKEVT
+413 TLAKNKLKLKEVT

-431 YALTLEGVANAYSL
+431 YALSLEGIANAYSL
-445 YDVVSASQSNDV
+445 FDIVSASQSNDV
-457 ALSRIFMGYNDVRS
+457 ALSRIYMGYNDVRS
-471 GDVML
+471 GDVIL
-476 NYLPAYVDYMKT
+476 NYLPAYLDYSKT

-495 YSYDTHVPLLW
+495 YTYDTHVPLLW
-506 YGWKIKQGSSYEPVN
+506 YGWKINQGSSYEPVN
-521 ISDIAPTVASFLDIS
+521 IADIAPTVASFLDIS
-536 FPNGCVGKPIG
+536 FPNGCVGKPIV

>member
-1 MEHTKSVVSKHT
+1 MKAK
-13 LITLSFLLLC
+13 ILLLVS
-23 LSITFNAHA
+23 LLFTINTFA

-65 LMKGGY
+65 LIKGGY
-71 FNKNTNYNYVPT
+71 FNKNANFNYVPT
-83 YTGPGHAAIFTGSVP
+83 YTGPGHASIFTGSAP

-104 ANDWYDKKTGKSL
+104 SNDWYDKKIGKNM
-117 YCTEDETVNTV
+117 YCAQDETVTTL
-128 GSTSKAGKMSPKNLL
+128 GSTSNAGKMSPRNML
-143 TTTIGDELRLA
+143 TTTIGDEMRLA

-174 AGHIANAAYWYDGS
+174 AGHTANAAYWYDGS
-188 NGAFISSTFYMKE
+188 NGAFITSTFYMQK
-201 LPTWVAAFN
+201 LPLWVSAFN

-217 YLSQN
+217 YLSQD

-235 LSDDNVFEGLFK
+235 LPDDNAFEGLFK
-247 GEDKPIFPHKLA
+247 GESKPVFPHKLA

-281 KDFAI
+281 KDFAL
-286 EAISNEQL
+286 EAIKNEQL
-294 GADAITDFLSV
+294 GADAVTDLLSV

-326 TYLRLDKDLEVLIDY
+326 TYLRLDKDLEELINY

-363 NAAYLQSLKVPAGFI
+363 NAAYLQSLKVPAGLI
-378 NEKMIED
+378 DEKGIED
-385 SIKAHLK
+385 AMKAHLK
-392 QLYGDTLVLSYSNQQ
+392 EVFGDTLVMSFSNQQ
-407 IFLNHT
+407 FFLNHT
-413 TLSKNKLKLKEVT
+413 TLAKNKLKLKEVT

-445 YDVVSASQSNDV
+445 YDVIASSQSNDV
-457 ALSRIFMGYNDVRS
+457 ALSRIYMGFNDVRS
-471 GDVML
+471 GDVIL
-476 NYLPAYVDYMKT
+476 NYLPAYLDYGKT

-506 YGWKIKQGSSYEPVN
+506 YGWKINQGSSYEPVN
-521 ISDIAPTVASFLDIS
+521 ISDIAPTLSSFLDIS

>member
-1 MEHTKSVVSKHT
+1 MEHKISIMKAK
-13 LITLSFLLLC
+13 ILLLVS
-23 LSITFNAHA
+23 LLFTINTFA

-65 LMKGGY
+65 LIKGGY
-71 FNKNTNYNYVPT
+71 FNKNANFNFVPT
-83 YTGPGHAAIFTGSVP
+83 YTGPGHASIFTGSVP

-104 ANDWYDKKTGKSL
+104 SNDWYDKKTGKNI
-117 YCTEDETVNTV
+117 YCAQDETVTTL
-128 GSTSKAGKMSPKNLL
+128 GSTSNAGKMSPRNML
-143 TTTIGDELRLA
+143 TTTIGDEMRLA

-174 AGHIANAAYWYDGS
+174 TGHTANAAYWYDGS
-188 NGAFISSTFYMKE
+188 NGAFITSTFYMQK
-201 LPTWVAAFN
+201 LPLWVSAFN

-217 YLSQN
+217 YLSQD

-235 LSDDNVFEGLFK
+235 LPDDNAFEGLFK
-247 GEDKPIFPHKLA
+247 GESKPVFPHKLA

-281 KDFAI
+281 KDFAL
-286 EAISNEQL
+286 EAIKNEQL
-294 GADAITDFLSV
+294 GADAVTDLLSV

-326 TYLRLDKDLEVLIDY
+326 TYLRLDKDLEELINY

-363 NAAYLQSLKVPAGFI
+363 NAAYLQSLKVPAGLI
-378 NEKMIED
+378 DEKGIED
-385 SIKAHLK
+385 AMKAHLK
-392 QLYGDTLVLSYSNQQ
+392 EVFGDTLVMSFSNQQ
-407 IFLNHT
+407 FFLNHT
-413 TLSKNKLKLKEVT
+413 TLAKNKLKLKEVT

-431 YALTLEGVANAYSL
+431 YALTFEGVANAYSL
-445 YDVVSASQSNDV
+445 YDVIASSQSNDV
-457 ALSRIFMGYNDVRS
+457 ALSRIYMGFNDVRS
-471 GDVML
+471 GDVIL
-476 NYLPAYVDYMKT
+476 NYLPAYLDYGKT

-506 YGWKIKQGSSYEPVN
+506 YGWKINQGSSYEPVN
-521 ISDIAPTVASFLDIS
+521 ISDIAPTLSSFLDIS